1 MTEIT
6 VNGMTCTSCAT
17 HVKDALEKIPG
28 VNAAVVSYPESRAQV
43 MADTAV
49 SHNQLLAA
57 IAALGYQGSIR
68 VGDFKDE
75 PKIRDALEGAGLH
88 IAIIGSGG
96 AAMAAALKAVEQGA
110 TVTLIERGTI
120 GGTCVNIGCV
130 PSKIMIRAAH
140 IAHLRRESP
149 FDGGIAAT
157 VPAIDRSKLLAQQQA
172 RVDELRHAKY
182 EGILDGNPAI
192 TVLHGEA
199 RFKDDQS
206 LVVRLNEGGEREVTF
221 DRCLVATGASPAVP
235 PIPGLKESP
244 YWTSTEALV
253 SDTIPARLAVIGS
266 SVVALE
272 LAQAFARL
280 GSQVTIL
287 ARSTLFFR
295 EDPAIGEAVTAAF
308 RAEGIEVL
316 EHTQASQVAHVN
328 GEFVLTTGH
337 GELRADKLLV
347 ATGRAPNTR
356 SLALDAAGVTVNAQ
370 GAIVIDQGMRTSNPN
385 IYAAGDCT
393 DQPQFVYVA
402 AAAGTRAAIN
412 MTGGDAALNL
422 TAMPAV
428 VFTDP
433 QVATVGYSEAEAHH
447 DGIETDSRTL
457 TLDNVPRALA
467 NFDTRGFIKLVI
479 EEGSGRLIGV
489 QAVAPEAGELIQ
501 TAVLAIR
508 NRMTVQELADQL
520 FPYLTMVEGL
530 KLAAQTPLGEICRYR
545 VCRVMPSSRHRSP
558 TLVSGCPI
566 AAIARRSLAAVIL
579 NGRPPFRPRAR
590 ADAKPAMVRSAINS
604 RSNSANA
611 AKMPKTSLPAAVV
624 VSMAAPWPVNT
635 LRPMP
640 RAVRSCTVLMRWRK
654 SRPSRSSFHTT
665 SVSPGRSAFRQLT
678 KPGRSSRLPDAW
690 SS

>member
-1 MTEIT
+1 MTTLKIT
-6 VNGMTCTSCAT
+6 GMTCDSCAV
-17 HVKDALEKIPG
+17 HVKEALEKVPG
-28 VNAAVVSYPESRAQV
+28 VQSANVSYTKGSAKLAVETGTSPDALTAAVAG
-43 MADTAV
+43 
-49 SHNQLLAA
+49 
-57 IAALGYQGSIR
+57 LGYR
-68 VGDFKDE
+68 ATLA
-75 PKIRDALEGAGLH
+75 DALVPPVGGGLLVKMREWLGSGDKAGDDGGGLH
-88 IAIIGSGG
+88 IAVIGSGG

-110 TVTLIERGTI
+110 HVTLIERGTI

-149 FDGGIAAT
+149 FDGGMPPTPPTIL
-157 VPAIDRSKLLAQQQA
+157 RERLLAQQQA

-182 EGILDGNPAI
+182 EGILDDNPAI
-192 TVLHGEA
+192 SVLHGEA
-199 RFKDDQS
+199 RFKDGHS
-206 LVVRLNEGGEREVTF
+206 LTVQLNGGGERVVTF
-221 DRCLVATGASPAVP
+221 DRCLIATGASPAVP
-235 PIPGLKESP
+235 PIPGLKDTP

-253 SDTIPARLAVIGS
+253 SDTIPERLAVIGS

-295 EDPAIGEAVTAAF
+295 EDPAIGEAITAAF

-316 EHTQASQVAHVN
+316 EHTQASQVAHEG
-328 GEFVLTTGH
+328 GEFVLTTAH

-347 ATGRAPNTR
+347 ATGRSPNTR
-356 SLALDAAGVTVNAQ
+356 SLALDAAGVALNLQ
-370 GAIVIDQGMRTSNPN
+370 GAIVIDVGMRTSTPD

-422 TAMPAV
+422 AAMPAV

-433 QVATVGYSEAEAHH
+433 QVATVGYSEAEAQH

-530 KLAAQTPLGEICRYR
+530 KLAAQTFNKDVKQL
-545 VCRVMPSSRHRSP
+545 
-558 TLVSGCPI
+558 
-566 AAIARRSLAAVIL
+566 
-579 NGRPPFRPRAR
+579 
-590 ADAKPAMVRSAINS
+590 
-604 RSNSANA
+604 
-611 AKMPKTSLPAAVV
+611 
-624 VSMAAPWPVNT
+624 
-635 LRPMP
+635 
-640 RAVRSCTVLMRWRK
+640 SCCA
-654 SRPSRSSFHTT
+654 
-665 SVSPGRSAFRQLT
+665 G
-678 KPGRSSRLPDAW
+678 
-690 SS
+690 

>member
-1 MTEIT
+1 MTTLKIT
-6 VNGMTCTSCAT
+6 GMTCDSCAV
-17 HVKDALEKIPG
+17 HVKEALEKVPG
-28 VNAAVVSYPESRAQV
+28 VQSAEVSYAKGSARLAIEAGTSPDTLTAAVAG
-43 MADTAV
+43 
-49 SHNQLLAA
+49 
-57 IAALGYQGSIR
+57 LGYRATLADAPVVPAGGGLLGKVREWLGS
-68 VGDFKDE
+68 GDKAGG
-75 PKIRDALEGAGLH
+75 DAGKLH
-88 IAIIGSGG
+88 IAVIGSGG

-110 TVTLIERGTI
+110 HVTLIERGTI
-120 GGTCVNIGCV
+120 GGTCVNVGCV

-140 IAHLRRESP
+140 VAHLRRESP
-149 FDGGIAAT
+149 FDGGMPPTPPTIL
-157 VPAIDRSKLLAQQQA
+157 RERLLAQQQA

-182 EGILDGNPAI
+182 EGILDSNPAI

-199 RFKDDQS
+199 RFKDGQS
-206 LVVRLNEGGEREVTF
+206 LIVRLNDGNERAVDF

-253 SDTIPARLAVIGS
+253 SDTIPERLAVIGS

-280 GSQVTIL
+280 GSKVTIL

-308 RAEGIEVL
+308 RMEGIEVL
-316 EHTQASQVAHVN
+316 DHTQASQVAHEG

-337 GELRADKLLV
+337 GEIRADKLLV

-356 SLALDAAGVTVNAQ
+356 SLNLEAAGVAVNAQ
-370 GAIVIDQGMRTSNPN
+370 GAIVIDQGMRTSSSN

-412 MTGGDAALNL
+412 MTGGDATLNL

-447 DGIETDSRTL
+447 NGIETDSRTL

-467 NFDTRGFIKLVI
+467 NFDTRGFIKLVA
-479 EEGSGRLIGV
+479 EVGSGRLIGV
-489 QAVAPEAGELIQ
+489 QAVTPEAGELIQ
-501 TAVLAIR
+501 TAALAIR

-530 KLAAQTPLGEICRYR
+530 KLAAQTFNKDVKQL
-545 VCRVMPSSRHRSP
+545 
-558 TLVSGCPI
+558 
-566 AAIARRSLAAVIL
+566 
-579 NGRPPFRPRAR
+579 
-590 ADAKPAMVRSAINS
+590 
-604 RSNSANA
+604 
-611 AKMPKTSLPAAVV
+611 
-624 VSMAAPWPVNT
+624 
-635 LRPMP
+635 
-640 RAVRSCTVLMRWRK
+640 SCCA
-654 SRPSRSSFHTT
+654 
-665 SVSPGRSAFRQLT
+665 G
-678 KPGRSSRLPDAW
+678 
-690 SS
+690 

>member
-1 MTEIT
+1 MTEAIT
-6 VNGMTCTSCAT
+6 LHIDGMTCGSCAE
-17 HVKDALEKIPG
+17 HVKQTLEKVPG
-28 VNAAVVSYPESRAQV
+28 VRSASVSYPQRRAEIEASV
-43 MADTAV
+43 GTAADVTSLVAAV
-49 SHNQLLAA
+49 S
-57 IAALGYQGSIR
+57 ALGYRAQLADAPGQPSDLLNNAQER
-68 VGDFKDE
+68 LGGE
-75 PKIRDALEGAGLH
+75 PKREDDEAALHVAV
-88 IAIIGSGG
+88 IGSGG

-110 TVTLIERGTI
+110 RVTLIERSTL
-120 GGTCVNIGCV
+120 GGTCVNVGCV

-149 FDGGIAAT
+149 FDDGIAAAS
-157 VPAIDRSKLLAQQQA
+157 PKILRKRLLAQQQG
-172 RVDELRHAKY
+172 RVEELRHAKY
-182 EGILDGNPAI
+182 EGILEGNPAI
-192 TVLHGEA
+192 TVLHGSA
-199 RFKDDQS
+199 RFKDNRNLIVQ
-206 LVVRLNEGGEREVTF
+206 LNDGGERVVAF
-221 DRCLVATGASPAVP
+221 DRCLIATGASPAVP
-235 PIPGLKESP
+235 PIPGLKDTP

-253 SDTIPARLAVIGS
+253 SETIPKRLAVIGS

-280 GSQVTIL
+280 GAKVTIL

-308 RAEGIEVL
+308 RMEGIEVR
-316 EHTQASQVAHVN
+316 EHTQASQVAYIN
-328 GEFVLTTGH
+328 GEGDGEFVLTTAH

-356 SLALDAAGVTVNAQ
+356 KLALDATGVTLTPQ
-370 GAIVIDQGMRTSNPN
+370 GAIVIDPGMRTSVEH

-447 DGIETDSRTL
+447 DGIKTDSRTL

-467 NFDTRGFIKLVI
+467 NFDTRGFIKLVV

-501 TAVLAIR
+501 TAALAIR

-530 KLAAQTPLGEICRYR
+530 KLAAQTFNKDVKQL
-545 VCRVMPSSRHRSP
+545 
-558 TLVSGCPI
+558 
-566 AAIARRSLAAVIL
+566 
-579 NGRPPFRPRAR
+579 
-590 ADAKPAMVRSAINS
+590 
-604 RSNSANA
+604 
-611 AKMPKTSLPAAVV
+611 
-624 VSMAAPWPVNT
+624 
-635 LRPMP
+635 
-640 RAVRSCTVLMRWRK
+640 SCCA
-654 SRPSRSSFHTT
+654 
-665 SVSPGRSAFRQLT
+665 G
-678 KPGRSSRLPDAW
+678 
-690 SS
+690 

>member
-1 MTEIT
+1 MTTLKIT
-6 VNGMTCTSCAT
+6 GMTCDSCAT
-17 HVKDALEKIPG
+17 HVKEALEKVPG
-28 VNAAVVSYPESRAQV
+28 VQSADVSYTKGSAKLAVEAGISPDALTAAVAG
-43 MADTAV
+43 
-49 SHNQLLAA
+49 
-57 IAALGYQGSIR
+57 LGYRATLADAPVPPVGGGLLGKMREWLGS
-68 VGDFKDE
+68 GDKAGGD
-75 PKIRDALEGAGLH
+75 GGGLH
-88 IAIIGSGG
+88 IAVIGSGG

-110 TVTLIERGTI
+110 HVTLIERGTI
-120 GGTCVNIGCV
+120 GGTCVNVGCV

-149 FDGGIAAT
+149 FDGGMPPTPPTIL
-157 VPAIDRSKLLAQQQA
+157 RERLLAQQQA

-182 EGILDGNPAI
+182 EGILDDNPAI
-192 TVLHGEA
+192 SVLHGEA
-199 RFKDDQS
+199 RFKDAHS
-206 LVVRLNEGGEREVTF
+206 LTVQLNGGGERVLAF
-221 DRCLVATGASPAVP
+221 DRCLIATGASPAVP
-235 PIPGLKESP
+235 PIPGLKDTP

-253 SDTIPARLAVIGS
+253 SDTIPERLAVIGS

-280 GSQVTIL
+280 GSKVTIL

-295 EDPAIGEAVTAAF
+295 EDPAIGEAITAAF

-316 EHTQASQVAHVN
+316 EHTQASQVAHEG
-328 GEFVLTTGH
+328 GEFVLTTAH

-347 ATGRAPNTR
+347 ATGRSPNTR
-356 SLALDAAGVTVNAQ
+356 SLALDAAGVALNLQ
-370 GAIVIDQGMRTSNPN
+370 GAIVIDVGMRTSTPD

-422 TAMPAV
+422 AAMPAV

-433 QVATVGYSEAEAHH
+433 QVATVGYSEAEAQH

-508 NRMTVQELADQL
+508 NRMTVQERADQL

-530 KLAAQTPLGEICRYR
+530 KLAAQTFNKDVKQL
-545 VCRVMPSSRHRSP
+545 
-558 TLVSGCPI
+558 
-566 AAIARRSLAAVIL
+566 
-579 NGRPPFRPRAR
+579 
-590 ADAKPAMVRSAINS
+590 
-604 RSNSANA
+604 
-611 AKMPKTSLPAAVV
+611 
-624 VSMAAPWPVNT
+624 
-635 LRPMP
+635 
-640 RAVRSCTVLMRWRK
+640 SCCA
-654 SRPSRSSFHTT
+654 
-665 SVSPGRSAFRQLT
+665 G
-678 KPGRSSRLPDAW
+678 
-690 SS
+690 

>member
-1 MTEIT
+1 MSNLKIT
-6 VNGMTCTSCAT
+6 GMTCDSCAA
-17 HVKDALEKIPG
+17 HVKQALEKVPG
-28 VNAAVVSYPESRAQV
+28 VQSALVSYPKGTAQ
-43 MADTAV
+43 
-49 SHNQLLAA
+49 LA
-57 IAALGYQGSIR
+57 IAPGTSLEALTGAVARLGYEATLADAPTVDNRSGLFDKMRGWTEAADQHSGNERPLR
-68 VGDFKDE
+68 V
-75 PKIRDALEGAGLH
+75 
-88 IAIIGSGG
+88 AIIGSGG

-110 TVTLIERGTI
+110 QVTLVERGTI
-120 GGTCVNIGCV
+120 GGTCVNVGCV

-140 IAHLRRESP
+140 IAHLRATSP
-149 FDGGIAAT
+149 FDSGIPPTSPT
-157 VPAIDRSKLLAQQQA
+157 VLRERLLVQQQA
-172 RVDELRHAKY
+172 RVDELRRAKY

-192 TVLHGEA
+192 TVLHGKA
-199 RFKDDQS
+199 SFKDDKS
-206 LVVRLNEGGEREVTF
+206 LVVRVDEGGECVVAF

-253 SDTIPARLAVIGS
+253 SDTIPERLAVIGS

-280 GSQVTIL
+280 GSKVTIL
-287 ARSTLFFR
+287 ARSTLLFR
-295 EDPAIGEAVTAAF
+295 EDPAIGETITAAF

-316 EHTQASQVAHVN
+316 EHTQASQVTHKDS
-328 GEFVLTTGH
+328 EFVLTTEH
-337 GELRADKLLV
+337 GIVVADKLLI

-370 GAIVIDQGMRTSNPN
+370 GAIVIDKGMRTSSQH

-412 MTGGDAALNL
+412 MTGGDAALDL

-447 DGIETDSRTL
+447 DGIETDSRLL

-467 NFDTRGFIKLVI
+467 NFDTRGFIKLVADV
-479 EEGSGRLIGV
+479 GSGRLLGV

-501 TAVLAIR
+501 TAALAIR

-530 KLAAQTPLGEICRYR
+530 KLAAQTFSKDVKQL
-545 VCRVMPSSRHRSP
+545 
-558 TLVSGCPI
+558 
-566 AAIARRSLAAVIL
+566 
-579 NGRPPFRPRAR
+579 
-590 ADAKPAMVRSAINS
+590 
-604 RSNSANA
+604 
-611 AKMPKTSLPAAVV
+611 
-624 VSMAAPWPVNT
+624 
-635 LRPMP
+635 
-640 RAVRSCTVLMRWRK
+640 SCCA
-654 SRPSRSSFHTT
+654 
-665 SVSPGRSAFRQLT
+665 G
-678 KPGRSSRLPDAW
+678 
-690 SS
+690 